1 MTDHTHAPHSAPAPH
16 ASHDAPTPGA
26 PVAHVSHKGMYLKIF
41 VWLAVLTAIEV
52 GLTFVPMPRFVLITL
67 LVALAVVKAALVAM
81 FFMHLKF
88 ERKTLAL
95 VVSVPLLLAGILILG
110 LMPDT
115 QSWFV
120 PR

>member
-1 MTDHTHAPHSAPAPH
+1 VTE
-16 ASHDAPTPGA
+16 ASHQSHQPAGDAR
-26 PVAHVSHKGMYLKIF
+26 VAHVSHRRTYLQIF

-52 GLTFVPMPRFVLITL
+52 GVVYMSIPRFALITL
-67 LVALAVVKAALVAM
+67 LCALAVVKAGLVAM
-81 FFMHLKF
+81 YFMHLKF
-88 ERKTLAL
+88 ETKTLAWIVLTPL
-95 VVSVPLLLAGILILG
+95 VLAGILIVG